1 MRKLIVI
8 ILQLPI
14 RLYKLL
20 ISPLLPKSCIYH
32 PTCSTYFLDS
42 LKVHGPLKGSVLG
55 ILRILRCN
63 PFFMGGFDPVSKD
76 AKLKTEIRK
85 FRIFRRKD

>member
-1 MRKLIVI
+1 MRKLIVF

-14 RLYKLL
+14 RLYKWV

-32 PTCSTYFLDS
+32 PTCSTYFMDS
-42 LKVHGPLKGSVLG
+42 LKVHGPLKGFAFG

-63 PFFMGGFDPVSKD
+63 PLFMGGVDSVTKEDSFKS
-76 AKLKTEIRK
+76 EINK
-85 FRIFRRKD
+85 FKVFRRKG